1 MEPVERPPH
10 SILSGRRRTLAAFT
24 LTFGNFMVILDLTI
38 ANVSVPHIAGEL
50 GITLDQGTWII
61 TSYAVAEAICVPLT
75 GWLSQR
81 FGSVRLFIAG
91 MIGFGLF
98 SLLCGLSL
106 SLGMLVACRIGQGL
120 CGAPLLPL
128 SQALTM
134 RIYPPEQRT
143 AALGTWSMTVMAGP
157 ALGPILGGLISDTV
171 NWHWIFLI
179 NVPIAALLVASSL
192 LVLRPVE
199 TPTATRPIDRVGIA
213 LLVFWIT
220 CLQIMLDIGRD
231 RDWFGDPLIVALAIG
246 AAIGFCVFV
255 IWELTEE
262 HPVVDLSIFRYP
274 SFAMTVAPFGLCYG
288 VIFSVVVIAPQWL
301 QSTLGFPAFLAGTV
315 TAFQA
320 VAGMI
325 VSAFVARM
333 ARLFNLRLLMAFGIF
348 WLGVVSVFRAL
359 TWTTGSSYFDLALPM
374 FLSGLGIP
382 LIAVPLATLSLSAVP
397 ADKLSSA
404 AGLQTFVRTVA
415 LAISTS
421 LAMTWWGNFQR
432 VSRNEIVSSLQP
444 AEVQSTLASRGFDLD
459 QIRMFVAATVEREAN
474 TVGMNQVFLF
484 TAALAVVAAV
494 VVLFGPHPSGPRS
507 DRH

>member
-10 SILSGRRRTLAAFT
+10 AILSGRRRALAAFT

-38 ANVSVPHIAGEL
+38 ANVSVPHISGEL

-98 SLLCGLSL
+98 SLLCGLSV

-134 RIYPPEQRT
+134 RIYPPERRT
-143 AALGTWSMTVMAGP
+143 AAISTWAMTVMAGP
-157 ALGPILGGLISDTV
+157 ALGPIMGGLISD
-171 NWHWIFLI
+171 NLSWHWIFLI
-179 NVPIAALLVASSL
+179 NVPIAAVLIASAIVL
-192 LVLRPVE
+192 LRPVE
-199 TPTATRPIDRVGIA
+199 TPTAVRPIDRVGIA

-231 RDWFGDPLIVALAIG
+231 RDWFGDPLILALAIG
-246 AAIGFCVFV
+246 AAIGFCAFV
-255 IWELTEE
+255 IWELTDE

-274 SFAMTVAPFGLCYG
+274 SFALTVAPFGLCYG

-301 QSTLGFPAFLAGTV
+301 QSTLGYSAFLAGTV
-315 TAFQA
+315 AAFQA
-320 VAGMI
+320 LAGMI
-325 VSAFVARM
+325 VSAFVARLS
-333 ARLFNLRLLMAFGIF
+333 RWVNLRLMMAFGIL
-348 WLGVVSVFRAL
+348 WVGAMALFRAM
-359 TWTTGSSYFDLALPM
+359 TWTSGSGYADLALSM
-374 FLSGLGIP
+374 FLTGLGVP
-382 LIAVPLATLSLSAVP
+382 LIAVPLTTLSLSAVP
-397 ADKLSSA
+397 AEKISSA

-421 LAMTWWGNFQR
+421 LAISWWGNFQR
-432 VSRNEIVSSLQP
+432 VSRNEIVSALQP
-444 AEVQSTLASRGFDLD
+444 EEVRSVLSSRGLDLD
-459 QIRMFVAATVEREAN
+459 QIRLFVAATVEREAN

-484 TAALAVVAAV
+484 TAAIAVVAAV
-494 VVLFGPHPSGPRS
+494 VVLLGPRPKS
-507 DRH
+507 GMH